1 MKAREAVLARVRDA
15 LGRSRHG
22 PPPRPPRAYR
32 TTSDLPVGA
41 VVELLVE
48 RLVDY
53 RARVHRC
60 VPQEVAAHVGRLTA
74 QAGSVV
80 VPEGLERAWLA
91 QVTAQVRTDSS
102 AAPLSHAEL
111 DAVDAVVTAAR
122 VAVAETGTIVLD
134 GGPDQG
140 RRAISLV
147 PDHHVCVLRAEQV
160 VATVPEAVAVLDP
173 TRPLT
178 WIAGPSA
185 TSDIEL
191 VRVEG
196 VHGPRTLD
204 VVVTGG

>member
-1 MKAREAVLARVRDA
+1 AAGAHAGVRGAGGAPRPPAAGSRSRDRATRGPGPATTALPRVVGAAGGAAVKAREAVLARVRDA

-41 VVELLVE
+41 AVELLVE

-111 DAVDAVVTAAR
+111 D
-122 VAVAETGTIVLD
+122 
-134 GGPDQG
+134 
-140 RRAISLV
+140 
-147 PDHHVCVLRAEQV
+147 
-160 VATVPEAVAVLDP
+160 
-173 TRPLT
+173 
-178 WIAGPSA
+178 
-185 TSDIEL
+185 
-191 VRVEG
+191 
-196 VHGPRTLD
+196 
-204 VVVTGG
+204 